1 MRNEFESA
9 YRPAAEEILTFI
21 EEACKEYPLDEEEP
35 IPFWWS
41 IYRQR
46 PQIRYT
52 LVSDIIRDVIRG
64 RYPQGS
70 YLPSLPR
77 LADQYQVSVNTIR
90 RALDILEGLGV
101 ASSLQGKGTLV
112 RKEPGEINMEKT
124 EIQEGMRLFQD
135 SMELLE
141 ATIRT
146 ISVYTL
152 KAAGGRKRE
161 RLAERLERLEREK
174 NVVMY
179 VLRRICRL

>member
-1 MRNEFESA
+1 M
-9 YRPAAEEILTFI
+9 
-21 EEACKEYPLDEEEP
+21 
-35 IPFWWS
+35 
-41 IYRQR
+41 
-46 PQIRYT
+46 
-52 LVSDIIRDVIRG
+52 
-64 RYPQGS
+64 
-70 YLPSLPR
+70 
-77 LADQYQVSVNTIR
+77 
-90 RALDILEGLGV
+90 

-141 ATIRT
+141 ATIRP

-161 RLAERLERLEREK
+161 RLAERWRGWSEK
-174 NVVMY
+174 KLVMY